1 MEDIQH
7 AYPIFLDLHGQAC
20 LVVGG
25 GRVAERRVRRLID
38 SGARVTV
45 VAPRATRIV
54 RQLHERGELTHV
66 ARPYRRGDLAGH
78 TLVLLATDEESVH
91 EQVYQDRL
99 EEGLPMLINDAMR
112 PARSDFT
119 VPALHREGALSVAVS
134 TGGLMPRLAAAV
146 SREVGRVFGHTAA
159 TLLRRYRIW
168 KTAVTQRRRSGSE
181 AGRAVR
187 RAVDKRLLEAFRSG
201 DLARVSETLE
211 RAEKLSLLD
220 AQRARPVGAPPHR
233 PRPGQAGT
241 VYLVG
246 AGPGDP
252 GLLTIKGH
260 ELLRR
265 AGAVVYD
272 RLIDAAVL
280 ELAPTWA
287 ELVPAGKAPGRQA
300 MSQEAINRR
309 LKDLAGSHEVVVRLK
324 GGDPFLLGRGGEEA
338 DFLQAEGI
346 PFEVVPGVTAA
357 VAVPAYAGIPLTHR
371 AWASSVAVATAHP
384 VCTDGAP
391 QPIAVPEADTL
402 VYLMGLANLPAV
414 VEALRS
420 EGKEPDTPVA
430 VVSMG
435 TTTRQQVVTAP
446 LEAIAEEVR
455 RAGLRPPAVIVVGE
469 VARFAERLGWFHSGG
484 AEAFPVDEAH
494 QAVGRAT
501 PNTTESAR
509 AG

>member
-1 MEDIQH
+1 MEEIQH

-20 LVVGG
+20 LVVGA

-38 SGARVTV
+38 SGARVTI
-45 VAPRATRIV
+45 VAPQATRVIHK
-54 RQLHERGELTHV
+54 LHERGDLTYI
-66 ARPYRRGDLAGH
+66 ARPYQSGDLAGH
-78 TLVLLATDEESVH
+78 ALALLTTDDEGVH

-99 EEGLPMLINDAMR
+99 DEGLPILINDAMR

-146 SREVGRVFGHTAA
+146 SSEVGRLFGQTGAA
-159 TLLRRYRIW
+159 LLRRYRTW
-168 KTAVTQRRRSGSE
+168 KTAVMVRRRSGAE
-181 AGRAVR
+181 AVRALR
-187 RAVDKRLLEAFRSG
+187 RAVDTHLLDAFRSG
-201 DLARVSETLE
+201 DLARIAATLE
-211 RAEKLSLLD
+211 RADKVSPLE
-220 AQRARPVGAPPHR
+220 ARRARLPGAPP
-233 PRPGQAGT
+233 PRPGPAQSGT

-252 GLLTIKGH
+252 GLITIKGR
-260 ELLRR
+260 EVLGR

-280 ELAPTWA
+280 ELAPPWA
-287 ELVPAGKAPGRQA
+287 ETVPVGKAAGRNK
-300 MSQEAINRR
+300 MSQEAINQR

-324 GGDPFLLGRGGEEA
+324 GGDPFVLGRGGEEA
-338 DFLQAEGI
+338 EFLQAESI

-371 AWASSVAVATAHP
+371 SWASSVAVVTAHP
-384 VCTDGAP
+384 VCADGAP
-391 QPIAVPEADTL
+391 RPIAVPEADTL

-420 EGKEPDTPVA
+420 EGKAPDTPVA

-435 TTTRQQVVTAP
+435 TTVRQQVVTAP
-446 LEAIAEEVR
+446 LEAIVEEVR
-455 RAGLRPPAVIVVGE
+455 QAGPRPPAVIVVGE
-469 VARFAERLGWFHSGG
+469 VARFAERLGWFHHGG
-484 AEAFPVDEAH
+484 AEAFPVDEAPP
-494 QAVGRAT
+494 AREGAT
-501 PNTTESAR
+501 PKSTESAR